1 MRRLLVLALVFSLSG
16 SPALAQSL
24 QTAPP
29 KAAPSM
35 LDLGRAEV
43 AKLAAAQ
50 AGAYRPGGMSPA
62 YFWTS
67 IGLMAGGGLYLL
79 TGAAL
84 KDESSLCDEVED
96 DLDLD
101 LDCGIGTGVMVVGA
115 GMLGAGALVYFLGRN
130 KARAAGNP
138 QIVFTPKGFAVRSR
152 FGF

>member
-1 MRRLLVLALVFSLSG
+1 MRRVLVLALAFSLSG

-29 KAAPSM
+29 KVAPS
-35 LDLGRAEV
+35 LQDLGRAEV

-67 IGLMAGGGLYLL
+67 IGLMAAGGLWLVS
-79 TGAAL
+79 GAAANNGF
-84 KDESSLCDEVED
+84 EFCDEVED

-115 GMLGAGALVYFLGRN
+115 GMVGAGALVYFLGRN